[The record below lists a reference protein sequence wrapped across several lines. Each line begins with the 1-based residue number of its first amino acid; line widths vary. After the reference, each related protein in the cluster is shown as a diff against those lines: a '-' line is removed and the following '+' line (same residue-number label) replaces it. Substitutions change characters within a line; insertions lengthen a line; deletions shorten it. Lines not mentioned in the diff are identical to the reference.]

1 MIKKAQIMQRKG
13 HCKVFVTCSLLCA
26 CMWTSEL
33 ARCDQTTS
41 KNERSNGVWSFGL
54 AASQV
59 NLQSG
64 EGEELSGFRS
74 TSQLG
79 WGYLSESWYGYV
91 GLDIIA
97 GPYESSRPPKIV
109 VDYSGTGVSAGI
121 ALSAENQNLRT
132 KDGNYGFSLSLQ
144 YSDITGRSIK
154 SGSDDSAP
162 DERITNWQARVQS
175 LSIFPAIFFC
185 WLEPARP
192 AGNTPELLMTRIE
205 GYVLSI
211 GLSTPLQATYSVG
224 YQQAGEGFSS
234 KASVKGYTAIIS
246 LQALIGS

>member
-1 MIKKAQIMQRKG
+1 MFIAA
-13 HCKVFVTCSLLCA
+13 SLLLA
-26 CMWTSEL
+26 GLIINDS
-33 ARCDQTTS
+33 ARCDEAES
-41 KNERSNGVWSFGL
+41 RDERSRSLWSFGL

-59 NLQSG
+59 NLKSG

-97 GPYESSRPPKIV
+97 GPYESPRPPKIV

-132 KDGNYGFSLSLQ
+132 IDGNYGFSLSLQ
-144 YSDITGRSIK
+144 YSDITGRSVK
-154 SGSDDSAP
+154 TGLDDSDP
-162 DERITNWQARVQS
+162 DESISNWQARVQS

-185 WLEPARP
+185 WLKPARA

-205 GYVLSI
+205 GYILSI
-211 GLSTPLQATYSVG
+211 GLSTPIQATYSVG
-224 YQQAGEGFSS
+224 YQQAGEIFSS
-234 KASVKGYTAIIS
+234 KASVQGYTAIIS